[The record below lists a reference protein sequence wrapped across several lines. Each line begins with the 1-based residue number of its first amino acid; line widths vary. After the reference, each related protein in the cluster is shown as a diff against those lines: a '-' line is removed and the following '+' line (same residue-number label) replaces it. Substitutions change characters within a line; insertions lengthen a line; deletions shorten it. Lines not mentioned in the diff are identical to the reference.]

1 MQPPPHAVRHPRAER
16 LVTTRTYRPAVSTPS
31 PIDSVSSSSAVT
43 PVPRP
48 RSQSAS
54 FMPGPRLPPQPPA
67 TRSRYDGAHLRGR
80 RPRTEVGR
88 RPVHAE
94 QPGRESLPGQQRG
107 RAAALHDG
115 CRGPR
120 VGLDAGAGGDGD
132 TGPHRLDRQAG
143 GRVEDVVQLPALA
156 APLPGPGAR
165 GRQSG
170 PRGQADHGGGV
181 VGLVPHEDP
190 PAADRP
196 GAGRGDVAAERDQH
210 ADPQLAGHHPGAP
223 VGGPGL
229 RGGTEVQR
237 DVGRHR
243 DDPALRVDVDALP
256 PRRGSADDAE
266 AVTCAAGRPGSR
278 GRSPARRAR
287 RRGWG
292 RPPRR

>member
-1 MQPPPHAVRHPRAER
+1 
-16 LVTTRTYRPAVSTPS
+16 
-31 PIDSVSSSSAVT
+31 
-43 PVPRP
+43 
-48 RSQSAS
+48 
-54 FMPGPRLPPQPPA
+54 MPGPRLPPQPPRDPQPVRRRAPPRPPA
-67 TRSRYDGAHLRGR
+67 THRGGSAV
-80 RPRTEVGR
+80 PST
-88 RPVHAE
+88 P
-94 QPGRESLPGQQRG
+94 SS
-107 RAAALHDG
+107 RAASP
-115 CRGPR
+115 CP
-120 VGLDAGAGGDGD
+120 VSSAG
-132 TGPHRLDRQAG
+132 
-143 GRVEDVVQLPALA
+143 
-156 APLPGPGAR
+156 APLPCTTAAVDHVLASTQVPAATVTLAHTGST
-165 GRQSG
+165 GRQVAGSRMWCSSRPSRRHCRDRVLEVARAAPG
-170 PRGQADHGGGV
+170 GQADHGGGV

-243 DDPALRVDVDALP
+243 DDPVLRVDVDALP
-256 PRRGSADDAE
+256 PRRGSSDDAD
-266 AVTCAAGRPGSR
+266 AVSAPQRPPGSR